1 MKAAPLSAVLGLAVT
16 ILVGSTVFFHYVEN
30 WDWLDAWFFT
40 VVTVSTV
47 GYGNLVPVTVIG
59 KIGTTVLIF
68 MGIGVFALLVGQIG
82 DRVVRQRLEH
92 MEEKREK
99 NHRSANRNL

>member
-1 MKAAPLSAVLGLAVT
+1 MKPAPLSAVLGLAVMV
-16 ILVGSTVFFHYVEN
+16 LAGSTVFFRYVEN
-30 WDWLDAWFFT
+30 WAWLDAWFFA

-47 GYGNLVPVTVIG
+47 GYGNLVPATAIG

-68 MGIGVFALLVGQIG
+68 MGIGVFALLVSQIG

-92 MEEKREK
+92 LEEKREK
-99 NHRSANRNL
+99 ESSGRES